1 MGSGDEASRPYL
13 RFGKRSTSNDFVSKE
28 EVSDNILENQDQDED
43 KIKGD
48 SLPLN
53 RPTRDAEYFE
63 SPTNNDEGEAVT
75 NSKEEWQETEDLDQ
89 WLRPTRSFIVRPT
102 RSFTM
107 RPTRSAFIVRPTR
120 SFMARPTR
128 SQFMVRPTRAS
139 TAKRA
144 EEVSRRSKDIFLMR

>member
-28 EVSDNILENQDQDED
+28 EVSDNILENQDQDSNMMDPSNVNFDED

-63 SPTNNDEGEAVT
+63 SPTNDEGEAVT
-75 NSKEEWQETEDLDQ
+75 NSNEEWQEIKPNEDLDQ
-89 WLRPTRSFIVRPT
+89 WLRPTR
-102 RSFTM
+102 
-107 RPTRSAFIVRPTR
+107 A
-120 SFMARPTR
+120 
-128 SQFMVRPTRAS
+128 QFMVRPTRNSMA
-139 TAKRA
+139 
-144 EEVSRRSKDIFLMR
+144 